1 VAEATPR
8 APAALIWAAL
18 AALYLVWGSMYLALR
33 ISVETQP
40 PLLSTGARFLI
51 SGLILLAVTPRTREV
66 PVRRTWAPAL
76 APGILLVG
84 SAGLLAIGE
93 QEVPSGIASLISAT
107 IPFFMVLLGAAA
119 LRQRTRPLEWV
130 GIAVG
135 FAGAALLAGPG
146 GESPAW
152 ALALVAASALG
163 WAAGSVAAGA
173 APQEGGL
180 LRSVARQTVAGGA
193 TVILAGLAAGEG
205 GRLSAEAFS
214 RRPMLAWAFLLVAS
228 SLVCYPAYV
237 WLLGV
242 ARTSLVATYGYVNPL
257 VAVLLGWAVADE
269 MITGRTMLAAALV
282 IGAVALVV
290 TAAPAGGGH
299 PGGPPIPGPEE
310 PSGTLGA
317 GTHRP

>member
-1 VAEATPR
+1 VAKTTAR
-8 APAALIWAAL
+8 APAALVWAAL

-33 ISVETQP
+33 ISVENQP

-51 SGLILLAVTPRTREV
+51 SGLILLAVTPRTREI
-66 PVRRTWAPAL
+66 PVRRTWVPAL
-76 APGILLVG
+76 APGILLIG

-146 GESPAW
+146 GEAPAW

-163 WAAGSVAAGA
+163 WAAGSVVAGA

-180 LRSVARQTVAGGA
+180 LRSVARQTVTGGA
-193 TVILAGLAAGEG
+193 AVILAGLAAGEG
-205 GRLSAEAFS
+205 GRLSAAAFS
-214 RRPMLAWAFLLVAS
+214 LRPMLAWTFLMVAS

-282 IGAVALVV
+282 IGAVVLVV
-290 TAAPAGGGH
+290 SAAPAEGGH
-299 PGGPPIPGPEE
+299 PGRLPIPGPEE
-310 PSGTLGA
+310 PRGTLPPDPR
-317 GTHRP
+317 RP